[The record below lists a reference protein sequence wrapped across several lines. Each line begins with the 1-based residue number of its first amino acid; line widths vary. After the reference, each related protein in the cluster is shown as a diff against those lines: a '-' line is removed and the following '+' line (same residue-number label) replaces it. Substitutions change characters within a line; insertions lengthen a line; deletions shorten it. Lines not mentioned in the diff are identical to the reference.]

1 MTEILCVG
9 VGYILGILNVFALVE
24 IARRTSK

>member
-9 VGYILGILNVFALVE
+9 IGYVIGILNVFALVE
-24 IARRTSK
+24 IARRTGK